1 MRCSFRL
8 SMAAL
13 ASAVLLG
20 CVDQSPPTSP
30 DLEAPVG
37 SHPTAAVVTTELL
50 LLHGE
55 AAVARFFVPTED
67 QCVSTEIV
75 IVATESGQLQ
85 GRDPSFGELVFVAIN
100 EDNFCTGE
108 FTQWAGEV
116 TSGFT
121 QQGLK
126 SARLSTPIT
135 LTNNLTGETRT
146 FTVNLSWSGTGQIF
160 NSTSTAN
167 QPSEGQRGVFFFSDA
182 LRFANLTTAELIEGG
197 TNLLADASPTFV
209 VLSNSSSGSLF
220 ITY

>member
-1 MRCSFRL
+1 MRSSFLL
-8 SMAAL
+8 SAAAL
-13 ASAVLLG
+13 ASAVVLG
-20 CVDQSPPTSP
+20 CVDQPPPTSP
-30 DLEAPVG
+30 DLEAPVA
-37 SHPTAAVVTTELL
+37 SQPTAAAVTTEHL
-50 LLHGE
+50 LLHGK
-55 AAVARFFVPTED
+55 AAVAWFDVPTED
-67 QCVSTEIV
+67 PCVFTQII

-85 GRDPSFGELVFVAIN
+85 GRDPSFGELVFVIIN

-108 FTQWAGEV
+108 FTQWFGEA

-121 QQGLK
+121 QLGLK
-126 SARLSTPIT
+126 SATLSTPIT

-160 NSTSTAN
+160 NTASTAN
-167 QPSEGQRGVFFFSDA
+167 QPSEGQRGVFFYSEA
-182 LRFANLTTAELIEGG
+182 LRSANLTTAELIESG